1 MATTFLIIHGLVAVV
16 LLGGLTHQAFAA
28 CWPVRQ
34 AAGEARGFFTHFR
47 AVSGARY
54 TNVNI
59 ALYLISALLG
69 GVIYPTYRLYIRTY
83 LEAARLWEMNG
94 SFEVKE
100 QFVAVG
106 LGMLPLY
113 WYVWR
118 EPLQEKF
125 RAARAATTAI
135 LCFIVWYGFLV
146 GHVLN
151 NIRGMFGR

>member
-28 CWPVRQ
+28 CWPAKQ
-34 AAGEARGFFTHFR
+34 ADGFLSSFR

-59 ALYLISALLG
+59 ALYLLSAVLG
-69 GVIYPTYRLYIRTY
+69 GVIYPTYRLYVRTY
-83 LEAARLWEMNG
+83 LEAARLWEING
-94 SFEVKE
+94 SFEIKE

-106 LGMLPLY
+106 LGLLPLY

-118 EPLQEKF
+118 EPLQETF
-125 RAARAATTAI
+125 RRARAATTAI
-135 LCFIVWYGFLV
+135 LCFIAWYGFLV

-151 NIRGMFGR
+151 NVRGVFGR

>member
-1 MATTFLIIHGLVAVV
+1 MATTFLIVHGLLAVV
-16 LLGGLTHQAFAA
+16 LLGGLTHQAVAA
-28 CWPVRQ
+28 CWPARQ
-34 AAGEARGFFTHFR
+34 ADGFLSSFR

-54 TNVNI
+54 TTVNI
-59 ALYLISALLG
+59 ALYLVSALLG
-69 GVIYPTYRLYIRTY
+69 GVIYPTYRLYVRTY

-118 EPLQEKF
+118 EPLEERF
-125 RAARAATTAI
+125 RGARAATTAI
-135 LCFIVWYGFLV
+135 LCFIVWYGFIV

-151 NIRGMFGR
+151 NIRGVFGR

>member
-1 MATTFLIIHGLVAVV
+1 MTTTFLIVHGLIAVV
-16 LLGGLTHQAFAA
+16 LLGALTHQAFAA
-28 CWPVRQ
+28 CWPARQ
-34 AAGEARGFFTHFR
+34 ADGFVSSFR

-54 TNVNI
+54 TNVII

-69 GVIYPTYRLYIRTY
+69 GIIYPTYRLYVRTY
-83 LEAARLWEMNG
+83 LEAARLWEVNG

-100 QFVAVG
+100 QFIAVG

-118 EPLQEKF
+118 EPLSD
-125 RAARAATTAI
+125 RLRRARAATTAI

-146 GHVLN
+146 GHILN
-151 NIRGMFGR
+151 NVRGVFGR